1 MTKFN
6 EFNLSPDI
14 LKALDGL
21 GYHEATEV
29 QLQVIP
35 AVLNKE
41 DLVVQSKTG
50 SGKTASYGIPVCEQ
64 MDWEENKPQTL
75 ILVPTRELAV
85 QIQEE
90 LMHIGRFKRL
100 KVVAVYGKSPFKDQ
114 AQQLKQKT
122 HIVVGTPGRVLDHL
136 ERGTLSLKQMNTL
149 ILDEADEMLNMGF
162 VETVEMILKMTPQTR
177 QTLLFSATMPTRIK
191 ELANRYL
198 INPSEIKIESESIA
212 TDLVEHAL
220 YSVRMQEKVRLLQD
234 LLTVETP
241 DRCIVFC
248 STREAVEALY
258 QGLKAKGYPTNRL
271 HGGMEQKDR
280 LEVMRNFK
288 MGQFAF
294 LIATDVA
301 ARGIDISDLT
311 HVFNFDLPDDQE
323 AFVHRIGRVGRAG
336 KVGKAITFVTP
347 FETKLLD
354 QIQKYIGFELPE
366 MERPVATEVE
376 KAKAA
381 FLTKLKQRPKAS
393 LQKRADTNNEIM
405 KIYLNGGKKK
415 KLRAIDFV
423 GTILS
428 IEGIEKEDIGI
439 IDIKDQVTYIDILNG
454 KGWTVIDGLKTKMIK
469 GKKIKA
475 QKAYN

>member
-1 MTKFN
+1 
-6 EFNLSPDI
+6 
-14 LKALDGL
+14 
-21 GYHEATEV
+21 
-29 QLQVIP
+29 
-35 AVLNKE
+35 
-41 DLVVQSKTG
+41 
-50 SGKTASYGIPVCEQ
+50 
-64 MDWEENKPQTL
+64 
-75 ILVPTRELAV
+75 
-85 QIQEE
+85 
-90 LMHIGRFKRL
+90 
-100 KVVAVYGKSPFKDQ
+100 
-114 AQQLKQKT
+114 
-122 HIVVGTPGRVLDHL
+122 
-136 ERGTLSLKQMNTL
+136 
-149 ILDEADEMLNMGF
+149 
-162 VETVEMILKMTPQTR
+162 
-177 QTLLFSATMPTRIK
+177 
-191 ELANRYL
+191 
-198 INPSEIKIESESIA
+198 
-212 TDLVEHAL
+212 
-220 YSVRMQEKVRLLQD
+220 
-234 LLTVETP
+234 
-241 DRCIVFC
+241 
-248 STREAVEALY
+248 
-258 QGLKAKGYPTNRL
+258 
-271 HGGMEQKDR
+271 
-280 LEVMRNFK
+280 

-294 LIATDVA
+294 LIATDIA

-454 KGWTVIDGLKTKMIK
+454 KGWTVIDGLKTKTIK